1 MLIDNG
7 DSSVIYIDNKVIPIK
22 ELHQPFIQDGP
33 FLIFKT
39 ECVGLKS
46 PQFVVNYIGFFENIF
61 NMGVEEESVIND
73 DTQILNLIR
82 RGNKL
87 PGNKIKRF
95 NFMNI
100 PKFLNT
106 INRHLGAEKFT
117 PKLLMVNSRC
127 W

>member
-61 NMGVEEESVIND
+61 NMGVEED
-73 DTQILNLIR
+73 DRSPLPFKGISECGILI
-82 RGNKL
+82 
-87 PGNKIKRF
+87 
-95 NFMNI
+95 
-100 PKFLNT
+100 
-106 INRHLGAEKFT
+106 H
-117 PKLLMVNSRC
+117 
-127 W
+127 